1 MLPTWSCQVIP
12 YYVLYELSTHA
23 SPDLSLNWSFR
34 LSKITS
40 GSPSN
45 SWQVLNWEAYEQINL
60 AQFMNDALWGIN
72 TICPIILCL
81 VSLWETVWYMTNW
94 ECDWIVWSRNWQS
107 FPICL
112 FLTYFEKLTKYIYS
126 LIRALLIFRPM
137 RLWGLKAWQNF
148 SPVLWVFFGKRDS
161 VGKRITGS
169 IESLCHKKWAALFQ
183 RATERQGN
191 FWLPIFSTLDA
202 LFLDSSFFTF
212 LRSWTKSLAE
222 SSSALGRWTRCDGS
236 PTLSQTTWLRQSGP
250 IS

>member
-1 MLPTWSCQVIP
+1 MTFPCRNSLSFTGRLVFCFVLTNKHHLP
-12 YYVLYELSTHA
+12 
-23 SPDLSLNWSFR
+23 N
-34 LSKITS
+34 
-40 GSPSN
+40 N
-45 SWQVLNWEAYEQINL
+45 
-60 AQFMNDALWGIN
+60 FM
-72 TICPIILCL
+72 PR
-81 VSLWETVWYMTNW
+81 VSLRNSLIQLYMTNW

-148 SPVLWVFFGKRDS
+148 SPVLWVFFGKRGS